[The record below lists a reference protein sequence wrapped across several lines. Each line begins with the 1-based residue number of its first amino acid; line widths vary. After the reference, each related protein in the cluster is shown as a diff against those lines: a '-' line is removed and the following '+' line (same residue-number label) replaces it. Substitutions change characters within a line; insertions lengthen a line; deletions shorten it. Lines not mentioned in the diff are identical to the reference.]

1 MKGKIFY
8 GKGMVSIKD
17 EYPDIYEAVADLNEA
32 VFTGKVLDYKTQ
44 KLIAIAIAASN
55 SDKRA
60 AEKQILS
67 AVSEFNV
74 SKDEI
79 MDVLRVVL
87 LTSGM
92 PPFIK
97 AVNILNKVFNEK

>member
-1 MKGKIFY
+1 MKEKVFY
-8 GKGMVSIKD
+8 GKGMKSIKE
-17 EYPDIYEAVADLNEA
+17 EYPDIYDAVVDLNEA
-32 VFTGKVLDYKTQ
+32 VYSGKVLDYKTQ
-44 KLIAIAIAASN
+44 KLIAVAIAASN
-55 SDKRA
+55 SDRRA
-60 AEKQILS
+60 VKKQIMS

-74 SKDEI
+74 SKDEV

-97 AVNILNKVFNEK
+97 AVNVLNEVLNE

>member
-1 MKGKIFY
+1 MKEKVFY
-8 GKGMVSIKD
+8 GKGMKSIKD
-17 EYPDIYEAVADLNEA
+17 EYPDIYDAVVDLNEA
-32 VFTGKVLDYKTQ
+32 VYSGKVLDYKTQ
-44 KLIAIAIAASN
+44 KLIAVAIAASN
-55 SDKRA
+55 SDRRA
-60 AEKQILS
+60 VKKQIIS

-74 SKDEI
+74 SKDEV

-97 AVNILNKVFNEK
+97 AVNVLNEVLNE

>member
-1 MKGKIFY
+1 MKEEVFFS
-8 GKGMVSIKD
+8 KGMATIKG
-17 EYPDIYEAVADLNEA
+17 EYPDIYEAIVGLNE
-32 VFTGKVLDYKTQ
+32 VVYTGNVLDYKVQ
-44 KLIAIAIAASN
+44 KLIAIAIAASR

-60 AEKQILS
+60 IKKQILS
-67 AVSEFNV
+67 AVSEFDA

-97 AVNILNKVFNEK
+97 SVNILNEVFNE

>member
-1 MKGKIFY
+1 MKEKVFY
-8 GKGMVSIKD
+8 GKGMKSIKD
-17 EYPDIYEAVADLNEA
+17 EYLDIYDAIVDLNEA
-32 VFTGKVLDYKTQ
+32 VYSGKVLDYKTQ
-44 KLIAIAIAASN
+44 KLIAVAIAASN
-55 SDKRA
+55 SDRRA
-60 AEKQILS
+60 VKKQIIS

-74 SKDEI
+74 SKDEV

-97 AVNILNKVFNEK
+97 AVNVLNEVLNE